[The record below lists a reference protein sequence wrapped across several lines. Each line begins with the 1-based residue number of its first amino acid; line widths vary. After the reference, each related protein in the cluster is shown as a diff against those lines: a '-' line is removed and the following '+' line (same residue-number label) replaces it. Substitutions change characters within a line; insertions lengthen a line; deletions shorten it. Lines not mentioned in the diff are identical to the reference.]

1 MEDINITLSEYD
13 YELDAKYLSIKNIF
27 RIKPIKNKEIISLS
41 GKTILLKENIRI
53 Y

>member
-27 RIKPIKNKEIISLS
+27 RIKSIKNKELS
-41 GKTILLKENIRI
+41 GKAFLLKENILI